1 MATLT
6 TTITEEITLN
16 GKDRGSSN
24 TMNITSV
31 SDIYH
36 RLVSC
41 PANNDTTVATF
52 QAAVHTSDNAN
63 PLACKYIRVTNL
75 DQTNQVVMSLQ
86 ISNDEDGT
94 ADASTSILLTA
105 GQSFMM
111 SSGEEGIATSDANAN
126 IITDGDMH
134 DLESIIIDPKGNTLQ
149 VDVFIAS

>member
-41 PANNDTTVATF
+41 PANNNTTVATF
-52 QAAVHTSDNAN
+52 QDAVHTSDNAN

-75 DQTNQVVMSLQ
+75 DQTNEVVMSLQ

-111 SSGEEGIATSDANAN
+111 SSGEEGVATASDSAAV
-126 IITDGDMH
+126 ITDGDMH
-134 DLESIIIDPKGNTLQ
+134 DLESIIIDPKGNTVQ
-149 VDVFIAS
+149 VEVFIAS

>member
-31 SDIYH
+31 TDIYH
-36 RLVSC
+36 RIVSC

-63 PLACKYIRVTNL
+63 PLACKYIRITNL
-75 DQTNQVVMSLQ
+75 DQSNQVIMSLQ

-111 SSGEEGIATSDANAN
+111 SSGEEGIATADNAAT
-126 IITDGDMH
+126 IITDANMH
-134 DLESIIIDPKGNTLQ
+134 DLESIIIDPKGNTVQ
-149 VDVFIAS
+149 VEVFIAS